1 MSGWMKV
8 GIKWVRKEDFPEL
21 AKKLDAQGRESV
33 PDINR
38 NTEVL
43 KMAEQKAIPFN
54 VVCGD
59 MGQKSRRI
67 GKAFYKE
74 DGKAPLS
81 ITISLEA
88 LRKALSDKIVTEQP
102 YKSNPA
108 YPDEVLDGK
117 NVVRIVGFKPTKRA
131 TI

>member
-1 MSGWMKV
+1 MKV
-8 GIKWVRKEDFPEL
+8 DGKWIPRDKTLGVQIKNKERI
-21 AKKLDAQGRESV
+21 A
-33 PDINR
+33 
-38 NTEVL
+38 
-43 KMAEQKAIPFN
+43 MAEQKAIPFN

-59 MGQKSRRI
+59 IGQKSRRI

-81 ITISLEA
+81 LTISLEA
-88 LRKALSDKIVTEQP
+88 LRKALSDKVVSEQP
-102 YKSNPA
+102 YKSNPT

-117 NVVRIVGFKPTKRA
+117 NVIRIVGFRPTRKT